1 LAPGWFRDRGFQTFL
16 ILDFLGTAGSC
27 IYLYYSFKG
36 ISLSD
41 ILLLEDD
48 LLLGETLED
57 LLDEE
62 GYNVHWCKNG
72 QEALDLSYTSKFDLY
87 VFDINVPLING
98 LTLLSELRSADDFT
112 PAIYLTSHQEKEVM
126 LEGFANGADD
136 YLKKPFDTD
145 ELLLRIKALLRRSKG
160 KSKVCTGTL
169 CIDRDRHMIYENKR
183 ELSLS
188 KKEYALLALF
198 IDNTGKT
205 VSKEM
210 IIDALW
216 STDEGVSDGAI
227 RVYINRLKQ
236 ELSSVEIQNVRGI
249 GYRLVS

>member
-1 LAPGWFRDRGFQTFL
+1 MPIIALLRRMHTRME
-16 ILDFLGTAGSC
+16 
-27 IYLYYSFKG
+27 
-36 ISLSD
+36 SLLSS

-62 GYNVHWCKNG
+62 GYTVHWCKNG
-72 QEALDLSYTSKFDLY
+72 QEALDLSYRSKFDLY

-98 LTLLSELRSADDFT
+98 LTLLNELRSADDFT
-112 PAIYLTSHQEKEVM
+112 PAIYLTSHQEKAVM
-126 LEGFANGADD
+126 LEGFEKGADD

-160 KSKVCTGTL
+160 KSKVCSGAL
-169 CIDRDRHMIYENKR
+169 CIDRERHMIYEER
-183 ELSLS
+183 QELALS
-188 KKEYALLALF
+188 KKEYILLALL
-198 IDNTGKT
+198 IDNSGKT

-236 ELSSVEIQNVRGI
+236 ELSTVEIQNVRGI

>member
-1 LAPGWFRDRGFQTFL
+1 MHN
-16 ILDFLGTAGSC
+16 
-27 IYLYYSFKG
+27 
-36 ISLSD
+36 

-62 GYNVHWCKNG
+62 GYTVHWCKNG
-72 QEALDLSYTSKFDLY
+72 QEALDASYSNKFHLY
-87 VFDINVPLING
+87 LFDINVPLISG
-98 LTLLSELRSADDFT
+98 LTLLKELRDSDDIT
-112 PAIYLTSHQEKEVM
+112 PTIYLTSHQEKSVM
-126 LEGFANGADD
+126 QQGFENGADD
-136 YLKKPFDTD
+136 YIKKPFDTD
-145 ELLLRIKALLRRSKG
+145 ELLLRLKALLRRCNG
-160 KSKVCTGTL
+160 KSKACSGAL
-169 CIDRDRHMIYENKR
+169 CIDRDRYVIYENSK
-183 ELSLS
+183 ELTLS
-188 KKEYALLALF
+188 KKEFTLLSLF
-198 IDNTGKT
+198 IGNSGKT

-216 STDEGVSDGAI
+216 SSDEGVSDGAI

>member
-1 LAPGWFRDRGFQTFL
+1 MLLLLLTPKGFRLAN
-16 ILDFLGTAGSC
+16 
-27 IYLYYSFKG
+27 
-36 ISLSD
+36 

-62 GYNVHWCKNG
+62 GYLLTWCKNG
-72 QEALDLSYTSKFDLY
+72 QEALDASYSDKFDLY
-87 VFDINVPLING
+87 IFDINVPLING
-98 LTLLSELRSADDFT
+98 LTLLNELRAADDFT
-112 PAIYLTSHQEKEVM
+112 PAIYLTSHQEKSVM
-126 LEGFANGADD
+126 QEGFANGADD
-136 YLKKPFDTD
+136 FIKKPFDSD
-145 ELLLRIKALLRRSKG
+145 ELLLRIKALLRRSGGRPKA
-160 KSKVCTGTL
+160 CTGTL
-169 CIDRDRHMIYENKR
+169 CIDRDRHMIYENKK

-188 KKEYALLALF
+188 RKEYALLALF

-216 STDEGVSDGAI
+216 SSDEGVSDGAI